1 MQVYIKRHGIEPDDY
16 LFTNRDGGAYSATF
30 RQQMKKFC
38 QEQEVEGG
46 EYLFRSH
53 DYRHTAATMLYDT
66 GVSLQGVRDYLG
78 HNYEEMTQQYLDH
91 MPMKIA
97 KENEEFFR
105 QLGNSLASCLKEGGK
120 DG

>member
-1 MQVYIKRHGIEPDDY
+1 
-16 LFTNRDGGAYSATF
+16 
-30 RQQMKKFC
+30 MKKFC

-46 EYLFRSH
+46 EYLFQSH
-53 DYRHTAATMLYDT
+53 DYRHTVATMLYDS

-78 HNYEEMTQQYLDH
+78 HNYEEMTQQYLDY

-105 QLGNSLASCLKEGGK
+105 QPGNSLASCLKEGGK